1 MEEIKALRLK
11 EKILLIELK
20 AIQQK
25 IALYDESLETTVN
38 SVQETARLQ
47 TESIPLQ
54 TAKGK
59 EISSPLIPDALGKS
73 MKRSNDEPQS
83 SSTPDALGKSMK
95 WSNDEP
101 QSSSSP
107 VANGS
112 GKDSSNPLMADSLP
126 KTDKVV
132 LRPTYSQIM
141 QEPMKS
147 KSRFYVIF
155 DGEHRG
161 IYEDWSIVS
170 RYVTG
175 TSCPFKKFGS
185 LLQAQQ
191 EATRY
196 SAEFGKKEIPL
207 RITVFS
213 EPLKPKKKERMVE
226 FKKEKD
232 FLKNIKE
239 AKEEEEDNVIIS
251 LDEFRLVWS
260 KARLLSHLDFESE
273 HIYIEDK
280 ATKSLIIFCPGASPE
295 LVSLA
300 FYVGLTKYI
309 YPSANLLEISLLS
322 EGMKK
327 AIKNFRRKIA
337 DARDANIFIKCN
349 STLPDWYQG
358 RSFPSYHHLEI
369 GIAKTRT
376 VEPSKVMAE
385 KYEDPENWV
394 EIRSRGFMKILNNL
408 QKITAGSFVKVNY
421 CSTNCIITGHS
432 GSPIPK
438 HEKELLT
445 IMERRILLNETEVG
459 PTTKENLCQKLQRI
473 IEDHQCAHCKASSTE
488 ETSLSKDC
496 FMDEDK

>member
-25 IALYDESLETTVN
+25 IALYDESLDTTVN

-47 TESIPLQ
+47 TESIPCQ

-59 EISSPLIPDALGKS
+59 EQSSPLIPDALGKS
-73 MKRSNDEPQS
+73 MKN
-83 SSTPDALGKSMK
+83 ALGKSMK
-95 WSNDEP
+95 LSNDEP

-107 VANGS
+107 AANGS
-112 GKDSSNPLMADSLP
+112 GKDSTNPLMADSLP
-126 KTDKVV
+126 KTEKVV

-226 FKKEKD
+226 FKKD

-239 AKEEEEDNVIIS
+239 AKEEEEDNIIIS

-273 HIYIEDK
+273 HIYTEDK

-300 FYVGLTKYI
+300 FYAGLTKYI

-376 VEPSKVMAE
+376 VEPSKEMAE

-394 EIRSRGFMKILNNL
+394 EIRSRGLLKILSNL

-421 CSTNCIITGHS
+421 CSSHCIITSHS

-459 PTTKENLCQKLQRI
+459 PTTKEKLCQKLQRI

-488 ETSLSKDC
+488 ETSLSKDY
-496 FMDEDK
+496 FMGEDK